1 MPSSR
6 LQGHNGRCRMVTH
19 VPLESPAGLFELTH
33 LGLRPRGS
41 GIASPSPASAG
52 TIRS

>member
-6 LQGHNGRCRMVTH
+6 LQDHNGRCRMVTH
-19 VPLESPAGLFELTH
+19 ITPESPAGLIEATH
-33 LGLRPRGS
+33 LGFRARGL
-41 GIASPSPASAG
+41 GTASRSPASGG